1 MAAGCVC
8 CLLPA
13 ACYISSLNPGA
24 STPRCGNYPRPKP
37 HPNKTMIMRLSLAT
51 PALCLFLAAPLW
63 AQSTA
68 AITGVSVIPMTR
80 DTVLRDMTIVV
91 QDGRI
96 RALGPSRTTQVP
108 AGARR
113 VDGRGRFVLPGLA
126 DMHTHLFADGP
137 VPDSAGAAELGVI
150 HANVVTVRWL
160 LIGSP
165 THLRLL

>member
-1 MAAGCVC
+1 MV
-8 CLLPA
+8 L
-13 ACYISSLNPGA
+13 A
-24 STPRCGNYPRPKP
+24 SPR
-37 HPNKTMIMRLSLAT
+37 A
-51 PALCLFLAAPLW
+51 
-63 AQSTA
+63 AQSPA
-68 AITGVSVIPMTR
+68 AITGLPVIPMTR
-80 DTVLRDMTIVV
+80 DTVFRDMTIVV

-96 RALGPSRTTQVP
+96 QALGPSGTTQVP

-113 VDGRGRFVLPGLA
+113 VDGRGRFVIPGLA